1 MRLVCWYSRGHH
13 LIRSLS
19 GVFWGENFEPDG
31 GYLAPPPTRV
41 ASLLARAPSGP
52 KCRTRYGCIN
62 SENAGA
68 RDDVLDG
75 GDSTT
80 RPVLANVAN
89 VVAGS
94 APEATAVKPRSWN
107 HKREGLILRQV
118 VEEVLLTRESS
129 RGRALAPN
137 ELSEEDLAWRRSSE
151 RRRITDAQW
160 KQIVAKCKAKG
171 FAEHHASAQ
180 FLKANK
186 MTKIFDDLGIEKS
199 LRAGSRP
206 AELSVKTLEMF
217 REMCPSTQDKEEQR
231 KRALVRANCALEAL
245 IHREEDMENEFEV
258 AQDVEL
264 DELGEWGQAAFA
276 ALNEL
281 RKDADKLD
289 LELVDRE
296 RLRGLYQAM
305 SALRDN
311 ILKACGASSWV
322 RSAYEELASTHH
334 SSPSQPSQS
343 SSGRPSQGDPCAND
357 RDDAVDTD
365 EPQKKKRRTLGKGA
379 GSDDAKVNHD
389 CAVRWLRSRLE
400 RIARTTKEV
409 SEIGMKLI
417 RSHTR
422 QMPQLSWF
430 CVWHDGTSKTDD
442 GSVWTRDG
450 GVLLA
455 LHRWFAGLEVLQQH
469 RGIIKVYVAVSKI
482 LRGEDLSMQ
491 DIASGARSGTTH
503 APTIVRRSHTTEL

>member
-1 MRLVCWYSRGHH
+1 MAVTWRRRRRALRHSSRA
-13 LIRSLS
+13 RRADLS
-19 GVFWGENFEPDG
+19 AVRDTAVSITISVII
-31 GYLAPPPTRV
+31 LCAMD
-41 ASLLARAPSGP
+41 
-52 KCRTRYGCIN
+52 

-68 RDDVLDG
+68 RDAILHDG
-75 GDSTT
+75 DTTT

-107 HKREGLILRQV
+107 HKREGLILTQI

-137 ELSEEDLAWRRSSE
+137 ELSEGDLAWRRSSE
-151 RRRITDAQW
+151 RRRITNAQW
-160 KQIVAKCKAKG
+160 EKIVAKCKAKG

-180 FLKANK
+180 FLRANK
-186 MTKIFDDLGIEKS
+186 MTKIFDDLGIERS
-199 LRAGSRP
+199 LRAWPRR
-206 AELSVKTLEMF
+206 AELSVKTLEMMH
-217 REMCPSTQDKEEQR
+217 EMCPSAQDKEEQR
-231 KRALVRANCALEAL
+231 KRAIARANSALQAL
-245 IHREEDMENEFEV
+245 LLREEVMEDEFEM
-258 AQDVEL
+258 AQDLAL

-276 ALNEL
+276 AVNEL

-296 RLRGLYQAM
+296 GLRGLYQDM

-322 RSAYEELASTHH
+322 RDAYEELASTSH

-343 SSGRPSQGDPCAND
+343 SSSRPSQVDSCAND

-365 EPQKKKRRTLGKGA
+365 EPQKKMRRTLGKGT

-389 CAVRWLRSRLE
+389 CAIRWLRSRLE
-400 RIARTTKEV
+400 RVARTAKEV

-417 RSHTR
+417 RSRTR
-422 QMPQLSWF
+422 QMPQMSWF

-491 DIASGARSGTTH
+491 DITSGARSGATH

>member
-1 MRLVCWYSRGHH
+1 MAVTWRPRRRALRHSSRA
-13 LIRSLS
+13 RRADLS
-19 GVFWGENFEPDG
+19 AVRDTAVSITTSVII
-31 GYLAPPPTRV
+31 LCV
-41 ASLLARAPSGP
+41 MD
-52 KCRTRYGCIN
+52 

-68 RDDVLDG
+68 RDVVLDG

-206 AELSVKTLEMF
+206 AELSVKALEMLLK
-217 REMCPSTQDKEEQR
+217 MCPSAQDKEEQR

-245 IHREEDMENEFEV
+245 IHREEDMENEFEI

-343 SSGRPSQGDPCAND
+343 SSGRPSQGDSCAND

-417 RSHTR
+417 RSRTR

-430 CVWHDGTSKTDD
+430 CVWHDGTSK
-442 GSVWTRDG
+442 RC
-450 GVLLA
+450 A
-455 LHRWFAGLEVLQQH
+455 L
-469 RGIIKVYVAVSKI
+469 S
-482 LRGEDLSMQ
+482 
-491 DIASGARSGTTH
+491 IASLVCRVGSFAATPRHNQSIRRRFQNSSRRILVDARYRVWRAQWHHTCTNNC
-503 APTIVRRSHTTEL
+503 APLTYH